1 MNYLNIKQ
9 NLMFDLCDSVQRV
22 ERERDEWKKVC
33 KLKRDLQYF
42 NFLFVTLIYFI
53 EVYFVWCVQA
63 NILCFYDRCTRS
75 CYGVTLLPICNMHF
89 HEFMHLFC
97 MQNQHKNQLSVQYAY
112 NFSHGLIYKAKG
124 ICIDRKTS
132 KVTFTSFYVWKCL
145 FVFSFFRCVFVICLH
160 LNAFH
165 SYM

>member
-1 MNYLNIKQ
+1 M
-9 NLMFDLCDSVQRV
+9 
-22 ERERDEWKKVC
+22 C

-112 NFSHGLIYKAKG
+112 NFSHGLIYMAKG
-124 ICIDRKTS
+124 ICIDRKNIKS
-132 KVTFTSFYVWKCL
+132 HFYEFLCLKMSLRLLFLPLCVCYMFAFECISFIYVK
-145 FVFSFFRCVFVICLH
+145 
-160 LNAFH
+160 NE
-165 SYM
+165 